1 MAPFALASPMC
12 FRGLHHHIKLL
23 EEETVLAATILTIA
37 SRYCPSSR
45 NSTAIH
51 ERLWTHLRDMIE
63 RFCWGNE
70 SIADP
75 CAGVSGWFGNS
86 EDDPGWMCFGE
97 TALPTIPS
105 WQNAKPKPS
114 SLGLIESLL
123 LLIDWPSRAGTAA
136 PQVGTRCIEEWR
148 DSVAVGNSISR
159 VLATTARGLARELG
173 VFDDNEDELSERAR
187 QIRHVLPIYEAQLMP
202 ASDTALNINGLH
214 ADLLETNDPV
224 CPLGQAVFVA
234 KSIIK
239 KKGAE
244 SLEANTIFLREWID
258 SAIHTATKNLF
269 RSRAYTLALVQSG
282 KYINAIRDFDEFFLH
297 WQHALDEL
305 DPPSAMKSLLLIDY
319 HHLKIYVNSISLQ
332 AARDAKAREEKQ
344 TSSPQIINPAEI
356 NLGWTTQAVE
366 NNEKC
371 MHEIIASCQETLK
384 ILIDISRFENV
395 LRHLPARTFFRVA
408 KGVMFLLETFV
419 LRTKQEEVKR
429 SLDLLDSVIKTLRVG
444 MVDDVHLMS
453 QLANLLVLLAA
464 TMRRRFWIADEQ
476 ENVQGQDVSSVQEE
490 ASTQGSTSVQGDVR
504 SQGHAAKHAPAEED
518 MISMDDDG
526 SVQTQS
532 TGCTTPDNGELPQR
546 MMDMTV
552 ISACETVD
560 MDMVSIGY
568 GSGDVLQEEVSR
580 FHDFLLPAR

>member
-1 MAPFALASPMC
+1 MR
-12 FRGLHHHIKLL
+12 FRGLEHHIELL
-23 EEETVLAATILTIA
+23 EEENVLAATILTIA

-45 NSTAIH
+45 NPTAIH

-70 SIADP
+70 SVADP

-123 LLIDWPSRAGTAA
+123 LLIDWPSRAGTSA

-173 VFDDNEDELSERAR
+173 VFDDDEDELSERAR
-187 QIRHVLPIYEAQLMP
+187 KIRHVLPIYEAQLMP

-214 ADLLETNDPV
+214 ADLFETNDPV
-224 CPLGQAVFVA
+224 CPLGQASFIA
-234 KSIIK
+234 ASILK

-244 SLEANTIFLREWID
+244 SLEGSTIFLREWID

-269 RSRAYTLALVQSG
+269 RSRAWTCDLVQSG
-282 KYINAIRDFDEFFLH
+282 KYINAIRDFDGFFLH
-297 WQHALDEL
+297 WQRALDEL
-305 DPPSAMKSLLLIDY
+305 DPPSSMKSLLLIDY

-332 AARDAKAREEKQ
+332 AAREAKAREKKQ
-344 TSSPQIINPAEI
+344 TSSPQLINPAEI
-356 NLGWTTQAVE
+356 SLGWTTRAVE
-366 NNEKC
+366 NNEEC
-371 MHEIIASCQETLK
+371 MHEIIVSCQETLK
-384 ILIDISRFENV
+384 ILSDISRFENV

-444 MVDDVHLMS
+444 VVDDVHLMS
-453 QLANLLVLLAA
+453 QLANLLVLLAV
-464 TMRRRFWIADEQ
+464 TMRRRFSVADTPDNLQGHEAFSIQ
-476 ENVQGQDVSSVQEE
+476 ESASNESSVSVQEDIISNVVPPTE
-490 ASTQGSTSVQGDVR
+490 GDMTSLD
-504 SQGHAAKHAPAEED
+504 E
-518 MISMDDDG
+518 DG
-526 SVQTQS
+526 SVQTHS
-532 TGCTTPDNGELPQR
+532 TGCTTPENGELPQR

-568 GSGDVLQEEVSR
+568 GTGDVIQEEVAR